1 MQVEE
6 SGSCVDDS
14 ATLLSSVKADLDLHS
29 TCDRSTIVY
38 SKVKLLIGL
47 LKLRTADPT
56 TRISRVCDGPAHGSL
71 TCDDNC
77 LKSLNSFLVPF
88 KSCSVIFKLTVRI
101 LEF

>member
-6 SGSCVDDS
+6 LGSCVDDS
-14 ATLLSSVKADLDLHS
+14 AKLLSSVKADLYLHS

-38 SKVKLLIGL
+38 SKVKLSIGL

-56 TRISRVCDGPAHGSL
+56 TRISRVCDGPALESL

-77 LKSLNSFLVPF
+77 LKSIVPF
-88 KSCSVIFKLTVRI
+88 KSCSVIFKLTV
-101 LEF
+101 EY